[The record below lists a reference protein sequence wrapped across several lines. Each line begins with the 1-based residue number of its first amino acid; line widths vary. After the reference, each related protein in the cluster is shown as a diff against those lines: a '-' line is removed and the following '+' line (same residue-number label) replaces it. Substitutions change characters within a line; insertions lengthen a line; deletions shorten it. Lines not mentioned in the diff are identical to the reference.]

1 LISMM
6 SCERETVRLFVILTV
21 LLFGSAIATAQN
33 PGADAAGSADLGAVA
48 PGASTP
54 SASTNQRT
62 PDTGAA
68 QHSPPP
74 AKPFELVFDNFAGK
88 QVQAYV
94 DGGLKCTIPSRY
106 HCILWVPD
114 ETTHSVHVV
123 RAGGDIYD
131 SKVQFPIIVS
141 GIAHD
146 GAAYIIT
153 DQRVWLELKPA
164 K

>member
-1 LISMM
+1 MM
-6 SCERETVRLFVILTV
+6 SCERRSVRLVVILTV

-33 PGADAAGSADLGAVA
+33 PGAGAADNADLGAVA
-48 PGASTP
+48 PGASKP
-54 SASTNQRT
+54 GASTIQST
-62 PDTGAA
+62 PITGAA
-68 QHSPPP
+68 QPSPAP

-94 DGGLKCTIPSRY
+94 DGGLKCTIPSKY

-114 ETTHSVHVV
+114 ETTHTVHVV
-123 RAGGDIYD
+123 RTGGDHYD

-141 GIAHD
+141 GTAHD

-153 DQRVWLELKPA
+153 DQKVWLELKPA